1 MASIKVYYKN
11 GDIEEFITTPLP
23 FQDGYLIQNEFLQL
37 HDIENDGI
45 LWERSFFATEQE
57 DPEGLGATIRQI
69 QIVAP
74 DKLPQ
79 IEVIFVDN
87 MQVYPKPEDTNDEDN
102 NNTESSNS
110 NNKPASDNAASDLT
124 STKTDADT
132 SSAESE
138 TAEETEV
145 IISKAVETEQP
156 DTSTD
161 NDIAS
166 PIPEDDSPIDFTP
179 TDEEN
184 IDYSSLLG
192 SYLSD
197 LEADIEEN
205 SNDEDQ

>member
-45 LWERSFFATEQE
+45 LWERSFFAIEQE

-79 IEVIFVDN
+79 IEIIFVDN
-87 MQVYPKPEDTNDEDN
+87 MQVYPKPEDTNDEDEA
-102 NNTESSNS
+102 NTESSNS
-110 NNKPASDNAASDLT
+110 NNKPASYSTASDLI

-132 SSAESE
+132 SSTESE
-138 TAEETEV
+138 PAEENEV

-156 DTSTD
+156 NTSTD
-161 NDIAS
+161 DDTTS
-166 PIPEDDSPIDFTP
+166 PILEDDTPVDFTP

-205 SNDEDQ
+205 PTDEDQ